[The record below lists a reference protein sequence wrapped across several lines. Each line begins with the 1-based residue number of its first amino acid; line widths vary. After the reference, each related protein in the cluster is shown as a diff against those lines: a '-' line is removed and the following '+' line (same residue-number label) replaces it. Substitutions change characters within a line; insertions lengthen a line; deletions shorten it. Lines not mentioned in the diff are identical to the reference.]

1 MSRKDV
7 RKAIIAYNIPLLTG
21 PIEVFLFQSNIIERN
36 VFLAS
41 ILITF
46 LGDLGLLTQ
55 SFSFIVDHVKNVK
68 RARIILI
75 TLASIF
81 NLIPAIVLTF
91 QLTLFTFFLIIIS
104 LIGICFV
111 VTYERI
117 LLYLSFKVK
126 LDKQEYITFS
136 QLRKI
141 GMVSGIVLES
151 LLSYLTA
158 IYGIIVISITFISV
172 SIYYF
177 IFNYLTINLPIG
189 GRLKESGL
197 KLSKKA
203 FSIYYNLLKTNRR
216 IFYVGFLGLFIV
228 VLLSGPS
235 VYFYGLFKNS
245 SNLYELSAL
254 FTISTAI
261 AYVISALVL
270 RHVMNKL
277 NSLSKY
283 FSFLFLYIIFFV
295 NIALICVFHISPL
308 LFFLGLILTRIV
320 CSIDSSYEGLI
331 YYSDVPSEIQ
341 GYATS
346 VRSWIVFGMRL
357 FTSIVV
363 AGYVIQ
369 YYSTLMSVSIVIGVA
384 TPILLILSL
393 KTRNIITQ

>member
-55 SFSFIVDHVKNVK
+55 SFSFIVDHMKNVK

-228 VLLSGPS
+228 V
-235 VYFYGLFKNS
+235 
-245 SNLYELSAL
+245 
-254 FTISTAI
+254 I
-261 AYVISALVL
+261 AFWTQRI
-270 RHVMNKL
+270 
-277 NSLSKY
+277 
-283 FSFLFLYIIFFV
+283 FLWII
-295 NIALICVFHISPL
+295 
-308 LFFLGLILTRIV
+308 
-320 CSIDSSYEGLI
+320 
-331 YYSDVPSEIQ
+331 
-341 GYATS
+341 
-346 VRSWIVFGMRL
+346 
-357 FTSIVV
+357 
-363 AGYVIQ
+363 
-369 YYSTLMSVSIVIGVA
+369 
-384 TPILLILSL
+384 
-393 KTRNIITQ
+393 